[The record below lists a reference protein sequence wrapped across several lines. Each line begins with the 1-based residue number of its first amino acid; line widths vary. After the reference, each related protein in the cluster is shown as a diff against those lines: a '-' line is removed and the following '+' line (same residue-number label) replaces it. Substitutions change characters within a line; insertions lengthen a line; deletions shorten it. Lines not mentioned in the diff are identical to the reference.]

1 VLLCTHNR
9 RALVAIAIHSYL
21 QQDYRDR
28 ELVVIDDGEDLIE
41 DMVWGLPKVQY
52 HHVPAESVSRK
63 RNAGVQMALGEY
75 IAHFDS
81 DDWSGPK
88 RISDQ
93 MKHMRD
99 QMKVVGYS
107 KAFWYDMRNKQASYA
122 SCGLWG
128 ASLLYEREWA
138 LEHPWDET
146 KMTCE
151 DGHFLKPAEE
161 SAKVVDIE
169 GGNNFVALAHGGNA
183 TRPLGQAG
191 WPIVANSELPEG
203 FREYVRL

>member
-1 VLLCTHNR
+1 
-9 RALVAIAIHSYL
+9 
-21 QQDYRDR
+21 
-28 ELVVIDDGEDLIE
+28 
-41 DMVWGLPKVQY
+41 
-52 HHVPAESVSRK
+52 
-63 RNAGVQMALGEY
+63 
-75 IAHFDS
+75 
-81 DDWSGPK
+81 
-88 RISDQ
+88 

-99 QMKVVGYS
+99 GMKVVGYS
-107 KAFWYDMRNKQASYA
+107 KAFWYDTRSNQASYA

-138 LEHPWDET
+138 LKHPWDET

-169 GGNNFVALAHGGNA
+169 GLDNFVALAHGGNA
-183 TRPLGQAG
+183 ARPFGMPG
-191 WPIVANSELPEG
+191 WPIVANDRLPEG

>member
-1 VLLCTHNR
+1 MPGSSH
-9 RALVAIAIHSYL
+9 
-21 QQDYRDR
+21 
-28 ELVVIDDGEDLIE
+28 
-41 DMVWGLPKVQY
+41 
-52 HHVPAESVSRK
+52 
-63 RNAGVQMALGEY
+63 
-75 IAHFDS
+75 
-81 DDWSGPK
+81 
-88 RISDQ
+88 Q

-107 KAFWYDMRNKQASYA
+107 KAFWYDTRSNQASYA

-146 KMTCE
+146 KMSCE

-183 TRPLGQAG
+183 ARPFGMPG